1 MLITNGK
8 IVSWG
13 QNAEI
18 MEGKALRLQDGLIEA
33 IAEESLLRSAYP
45 EDAILDAGGQ
55 LVMAGNI
62 CAHTHF
68 YGAARAAW
76 RSQESHRGFPI
87 HLKAYGGSWIRRWMK
102 MPRYS
107 ALVCLVDAIK
117 YGTTTLFDHHA
128 SPNSLT
134 ALLISS
140 QRLSARRVCGLRY
153 VTK

>member
-33 IAEESLLRSAYP
+33 IAEESLLRRAYP

-68 YGAARAAW
+68 YGAFSRGMAIPG
-76 RSQESHRGFPI
+76 EPPRGFSSN
-87 HLKAYGGSWIRRWMK
+87 LKQPLVEIGQSPGRRGRPLFRPGLPGGR
-102 MPRYS
+102 
-107 ALVCLVDAIK
+107 D
-117 YGTTTLFDHHA
+117 
-128 SPNSLT
+128 
-134 ALLISS
+134 
-140 QRLSARRVCGLRY
+140 
-153 VTK
+153 